1 MLWNSKELEV
11 ITGGHS
17 LKPFSVNGVSID
29 TRTLQPN
36 DLFVALTVKRDGHD
50 FVLEALKKG
59 ASGVLVSKIPEGVS
73 SECPLLL
80 VNEVK
85 RALDLIGIASRARS
99 HAKIVAITGSVG
111 KTSTKEM
118 LKKSLSKHCLVH
130 VSKKSYNNQWGVPL
144 SLANMP
150 ENTEVAVFEIGMNSP
165 GEILPLTR
173 MIRPHLAI
181 ITAVTTAHLE
191 SFCSVDEIAK
201 EKASILEGLEEN
213 GLGIVNCD
221 FESLDKALSLYSS
234 VKLITFGKFVEA
246 DWRLSNIKFSNTNM
260 ICSLTSN
267 IYDFDFK
274 INTLGEHHAINAT
287 ATLCAAHAIGADLSG
302 AILGLENWKPFKG
315 RGERSLIN
323 WKLDRDQSDLELIDE
338 SYNASPASV
347 EASLYTLAISKPPA
361 IHGRRVA
368 ILGDML
374 ELGQTEKSLHEEIV
388 KHPSLKDINVVHCV
402 GELMNSLFQNLPP
415 GKRGLLTLTAAD
427 FLTNLT
433 GVLKPG
439 DVVMVKGSLSMKMNL
454 IVDAIKEL
462 GQVVELIDEDS
473 I

>member
-17 LKPFSVNGVSID
+17 IKPFTVNGVSID

-80 VNEVK
+80 VKEVK

-118 LKKSLSKHCLVH
+118 LKKSLSKHFLVH

-274 INTLGEHHAINAT
+274 INTLG
-287 ATLCAAHAIGADLSG
+287 
-302 AILGLENWKPFKG
+302 
-315 RGERSLIN
+315 
-323 WKLDRDQSDLELIDE
+323 
-338 SYNASPASV
+338 
-347 EASLYTLAISKPPA
+347 
-361 IHGRRVA
+361 
-368 ILGDML
+368 
-374 ELGQTEKSLHEEIV
+374 
-388 KHPSLKDINVVHCV
+388 
-402 GELMNSLFQNLPP
+402 
-415 GKRGLLTLTAAD
+415 
-427 FLTNLT
+427 
-433 GVLKPG
+433 
-439 DVVMVKGSLSMKMNL
+439 
-454 IVDAIKEL
+454 
-462 GQVVELIDEDS
+462 
-473 I
+473 